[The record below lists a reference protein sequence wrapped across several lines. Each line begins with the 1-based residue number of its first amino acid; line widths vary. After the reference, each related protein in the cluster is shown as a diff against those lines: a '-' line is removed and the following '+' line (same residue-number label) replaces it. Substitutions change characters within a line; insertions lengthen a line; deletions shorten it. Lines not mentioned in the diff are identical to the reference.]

1 MSRLHIEVEMKEDR
15 EDDLEQV
22 VFLLGLQVLLLLLK
36 VSASASA
43 CYSVKT
49 TSVNQFFPFSSW
61 VSESEHVCSAPF
73 PSLPTLTHTLIRISF

>member
-36 VSASASA
+36 VSVSA
-43 CYSVKT
+43 CMC
-49 TSVNQFFPFSSW
+49 
-61 VSESEHVCSAPF
+61 ECVCVCV
-73 PSLPTLTHTLIRISF
+73 L